1 VLSRLASFS
10 GCAVATQAEDFEIVL
25 DILETVI
32 CRDLGGPGLHSRS
45 LDLDRTAAA
54 PAHEVMMMTSGASAV
69 SRLAVV
75 GSDGVQQV
83 GPDHQLEG
91 SIDGGEAD
99 SSAGVAE
106 VVVNLARCA
115 ELVCPTEHLFHCGTL
130 AGFALR
136 DGHRPLL
143 CPPAITSSG

>member
-1 VLSRLASFS
+1 VLN
-10 GCAVATQAEDFEIVL
+10 IP
-25 DILETVI
+25 ETVI
-32 CRDLGGPGLHSRS
+32 CGDLGGPGLHSWS

-54 PAHEVMMMTSGASAV
+54 SAHEMVMMTGGASPV
-69 SRLAVV
+69 RRLAVV
-75 GSDGVQQV
+75 GPDRVQLV
-83 GPDHQLEG
+83 GPGHQLEC

-99 SSAGVAE
+99 SGAGVAE
-106 VVVNLARCA
+106 VVVDLARSA